1 MEEFFYASAEIDD
14 YLKYEETLFRRFNNP
29 TYILSLDFLEGL
41 ELIVESFKKEKEERI
56 WQLYVSKYPLMNQ
69 DNFISYE
76 EFLNTLYPEYLNNL
90 SNQEIS
96 HEELHEQTK
105 NIINLTL
112 ERERRAN

>member
-29 TYILSLDFLEGL
+29 TYVLSLDFLEGL
-41 ELIVESFKKEKEERI
+41 ELIVESFKKEKEERV

-76 EFLNTLYPEYLNNL
+76 DFLDTSYPEYLNNL
-90 SNQEIS
+90 SSQDIS

-105 NIINLTL
+105 KIINLTL
-112 ERERRAN
+112 EREKRNK

>member
-1 MEEFFYASAEIDD
+1 MEKFFYASAEIDD

-29 TYILSLDFLEGL
+29 TYVLSLDFLEGL

-56 WQLYVSKYPLMNQ
+56 WQLYTSKYPLMSA
-69 DNFISYE
+69 DNFIEYE
-76 EFLNTLYPEYLNNL
+76 EFLNNLYPEYLNR
-90 SNQEIS
+90 SISRDIS

-112 ERERRAN
+112 ERERRGK